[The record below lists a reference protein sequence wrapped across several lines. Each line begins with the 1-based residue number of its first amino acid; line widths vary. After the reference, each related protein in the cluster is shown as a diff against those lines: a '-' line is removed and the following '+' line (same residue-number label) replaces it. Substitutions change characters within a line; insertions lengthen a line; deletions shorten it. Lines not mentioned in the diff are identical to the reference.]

1 MKRIVYY
8 RSVEIPEDSTSN
20 ILVTQWPE
28 NLYLCGS
35 ADSGYE
41 STGAGQHRGLGDPAE
56 IAEGEKGSPENLGR
70 EPVFA
75 CTGDPVSGWTGTEIL
90 PKDTGRV

>member
-8 RSVEIPEDSTSN
+8 RSVEILEDSTSN

-41 STGAGQHRGLGDPAE
+41 LSISDTSASLVVLDSFESFSEH
-56 IAEGEKGSPENLGR
+56 
-70 EPVFA
+70 
-75 CTGDPVSGWTGTEIL
+75 
-90 PKDTGRV
+90 PKAKKVRKNIIMKKNVLFI

>member
-8 RSVEIPEDSTSN
+8 RSVEILEDSTSN

-41 STGAGQHRGLGDPAE
+41 STWHSMQAKNR
-56 IAEGEKGSPENLGR
+56 
-70 EPVFA
+70 VFKPF
-75 CTGDPVSGWTGTEIL
+75 CFL
-90 PKDTGRV
+90 